1 MSATTES
8 IKPHGLALALD
19 WRRVRFVLG
28 VSIPLGLLLGLSFK
42 TSLLSVLARTIVLGL
57 IAMLV
62 FGLFEQWPKQVPRWL
77 ARWVIQVAGVAVS
90 IPLTAWAIYAWFMTA
105 PGAPPF
111 WHDQDNVSG
120 FLTFSILGVLL
131 APWMALGALVRQKE
145 ALARHQAL
153 SFSLERSELERQA
166 LDARLHLLQAQV
178 APHFLFNTLANVQAL
193 VDAGSP
199 QASALLRSLIAYLR
213 AAVPRLH
220 ESATTLGQELE
231 LVKAYLELMHM
242 RIPDRLQFGLHI
254 DEAARPLRCPPLS
267 VLTLVENA
275 VRHGIDPSE
284 EGGRIDITVQRRGDR
299 CLVRVSDTGVGLM
312 KSGNGLGTGL
322 ATLRERLK
330 LAFGGDARLNIG
342 TQQPRG
348 VYAELD
354 IPACEVTT

>member
-1 MSATTES
+1 M
-8 IKPHGLALALD
+8 KPHGLTLALG
-19 WRRVRFVLG
+19 WRRLRFVLG
-28 VSIPLGLLLGLSFK
+28 VCIPLGLFLSLSFK
-42 TSLLSVLARTIVLGL
+42 TSLLSVLLRTTVLGL
-57 IAMLV
+57 TAMLV
-62 FGLFEQWPKQVPRWL
+62 FGLFEQWPKKMPGWL
-77 ARWVIQVAGVAVS
+77 ARWVVQVAGVAVC
-90 IPLTAWAIYAWFMTA
+90 IPLATWAIYAWFMTA
-105 PGAPPF
+105 PGTPSF

-145 ALARHQAL
+145 ALAHHQAL

-213 AAVPRLH
+213 ASVPRLH

-231 LVKAYLELMHM
+231 LVEAYLELMHM
-242 RIPDRLQFGLHI
+242 RIPDRLQFALHV
-254 DEAARPLRCPPLS
+254 DEAARSLHCPPLS
-267 VLTLVENA
+267 LLTLVENA
-275 VRHGIDPSE
+275 VHHGIDPSE

-312 KSGNGLGTGL
+312 KSGDGLGTGL

-330 LAFGGDARLNIG
+330 LVFGGDARLNVG
-342 TQQPRG
+342 AQQPRG
-348 VYAELD
+348 VSAELD
-354 IPACEVTT
+354 IPAREVTT